1 MYCVYHGSRPVKRRL
16 SEAWRYAV
24 ITPITHPYHGRGVE
38 GAQDFEVQLAEA
50 RVMSEAISEAEAEI
64 AALMSSATQT
74 TQVSVAIVPRGA
86 VRVAVLDIA
95 TVNPHS

>member
-1 MYCVYHGSRPVKRRL
+1 MALRSYHSH
-16 SEAWRYAV
+16 
-24 ITPITHPYHGRGVE
+24 HPSLPWQGVE

-74 TQVSVAIVPRGA
+74 TQVSVATVPRGT

>member
-1 MYCVYHGSRPVKRRL
+1 MALRSYHPH
-16 SEAWRYAV
+16 
-24 ITPITHPYHGRGVE
+24 HPSLPWQGVE

-74 TQVSVAIVPRGA
+74 TQVSVATVPRGT